1 MQHDANGT
9 YTAER
14 LDSVPLVIFACIDD
28 VPAWFSAPG
37 VRRAL
42 QRLIERCVPLVLV
55 SAGSPQEVL
64 RAQQSIGMREPFV
77 CGGGALLYLPSPG
90 RDGTGSSGNGW
101 RVVETDANRDAGRAI
116 RLLISLY
123 RACNHEMVVVGLGR
137 DEHDR
142 LLLREVDVPIVVRHD
157 RIDQVNLLREVPWAY
172 LTSAQ
177 GSEGWL
183 EAVFGHRAD

>member
-1 MQHDANGT
+1 MRHDANKT
-9 YTAER
+9 SVAER
-14 LDSVPLVIFACIDD
+14 PDSVPLVIFACIDD
-28 VPAWFSAPG
+28 VHAWFSAPG

-42 QRLIERCVPLVLV
+42 QRLVERHVPLVLV
-55 SAGSPQEVL
+55 SAGSPQEIL
-64 RAQQSIGMREPFV
+64 LAQQSIGMREPFV
-77 CGGGALLYLPSPG
+77 CGGRALLYMPSPG
-90 RDGTGSSGNGW
+90 RDGSGSTGNGW

-123 RACNHEMVVVGLGR
+123 RACNQEMVVVGSGR
-137 DEHDR
+137 DEHDC

-157 RIDQVNLLREVPWAY
+157 RIDQVNVLRELPWAY

-183 EAVFGHRAD
+183 EAVFGGRAG